1 MRPIFNKSFGEKE
14 VCMSVNNSWD
24 PLKIQKRAY
33 KKEKEKKKKEKEKE
47 KAKTQ
52 TLKRRAIK
60 ILLLPP
66 GCKTQK
72 VGESNLQR
80 FSHW

>member
-33 KKEKEKKKKEKEKE
+33 KKEKEKKKGKRKSQN
-47 KAKTQ
+47 ADVKTQ
-52 TLKRRAIK
+52 
-60 ILLLPP
+60 
-66 GCKTQK
+66 
-72 VGESNLQR
+72 
-80 FSHW
+80 SH